1 MTENTIMKSL
11 KILFL
16 VLSAGLLLAGCSK
29 DVYVQGT
36 EMTYF
41 DYDVRNSQ
49 WRAGDGYYTVT
60 LDVPAITNH
69 VVRNGNVQVSR
80 CYLGETENDDVWTPL
95 PVVRVNTAPGADGGE
110 YYFSTYTDY
119 EWSARTVNIFVTTSD
134 LYMEDTPG
142 DMSFRVI
149 ITQ

>member
-1 MTENTIMKSL
+1 MKTL

-16 VLSAGLLLAGCSK
+16 ALSAGLLLAGCSK

-36 EMTYF
+36 EMTML
-41 DYDVRNSQ
+41 DYDVRDSQ
-49 WRAGDGYYTVT
+49 WQKEDGYYMVT
-60 LDVPAITNH
+60 LDVPEITNH

-80 CYLGETENDDVWTPL
+80 CYLGATENDDVWTPL
-95 PVVRVNTAPGADGGE
+95 PAMRVEAVAGDDGGE
-110 YYFSTYTDY
+110 YYFTTYTDF
-119 EWSARTVNIFVTTSD
+119 EWSARKVHVFVTTSD
-134 LYMEDTPG
+134 LYTEERPG

>member
-1 MTENTIMKSL
+1 MKSL

-16 VLSAGLLLAGCSK
+16 VLSAGIFLAGCSK

-36 EMTYF
+36 EMSMF
-41 DYDVRNSQ
+41 DYDVRANQ
-49 WRAGDGYYTVT
+49 WQEGDRYYVVT

-95 PVVRVNTAPGADGGE
+95 PAMRVEAVPGSDGGE
-110 YYFSTYTDY
+110 YYFTTYTDY

-134 LYMEDTPG
+134 LYMEERPG
-142 DMSFRVI
+142 NMTFRVI

>member
-1 MTENTIMKSL
+1 MENTIMKAL
-11 KILFL
+11 KTLLF
-16 VLSAGLLLAGCSK
+16 VLSAGIFLAGCSK

-36 EMTYF
+36 EMSMY
-41 DYDVRNSQ
+41 DYDVRASQ
-49 WRAGDGYYTVT
+49 WQMGDGYYTVT
-60 LDVPAITNH
+60 LDVPAITNY

-95 PVVRVNTAPGADGGE
+95 PMVRVDAVPGSDGGE
-110 YYFSTYTDY
+110 YYFTTYTDF

-134 LYMEDTPG
+134 LYMEERPG

>member
-1 MTENTIMKSL
+1 M
-11 KILFL
+11 
-16 VLSAGLLLAGCSK
+16 
-29 DVYVQGT
+29 
-36 EMTYF
+36 F
-41 DYDVRNSQ
+41 DYDVRANQ
-49 WRAGDGYYTVT
+49 WQEGDRYYVVT

-95 PVVRVNTAPGADGGE
+95 PAMRVEAVPGSDGGE
-110 YYFSTYTDY
+110 YYFTTYTDY

-134 LYMEDTPG
+134 LYMEERPG
-142 DMSFRVI
+142 NMTFRVI